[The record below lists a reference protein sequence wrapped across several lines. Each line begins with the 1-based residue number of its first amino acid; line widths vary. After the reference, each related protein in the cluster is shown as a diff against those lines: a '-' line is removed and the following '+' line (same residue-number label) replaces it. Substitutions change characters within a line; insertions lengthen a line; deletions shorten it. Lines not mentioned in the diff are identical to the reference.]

1 MKHLE
6 LSGGRLFIATE
17 NAIISVATLSGY
29 GESKVYRLDQQSS
42 CLCFAAAGEY
52 IFGGFSG
59 KEICCWNASSGE
71 LMGTHILKK
80 KAMSISHTNSDG
92 RDVVIVADRAGEV
105 WFVGAPLMKSSICV
119 AGHTASVITDM
130 VAVANRFIVTADRDE
145 KIRISQFPQSA
156 LIQSYCLGH
165 TSVVASVCSFRL
177 GSNTTCANSQLMLAS
192 TSWDH
197 SVRLWE
203 IETGHCCG
211 VLHMSA
217 EGGGPLADG
226 HAETEAEA
234 EGETKVVIGVE
245 VEGEGDEKGDEAAAA
260 DEEDNAEKD
269 YDEQSAGSYPF
280 KVLAH
285 ALPDGRVLLF
295 VLLRGQRTVN
305 ACIATRT
312 GDGVSPSASSFS
324 QMYSWAAPDLPVDMA
339 ILPSEPAAVGF
350 VSLGVLLPAPHYLT
364 ILSCSVEAEP
374 TISLSTSS
382 AHHSLMKECLSILAT
397 LVPGGAIFTQQAS
410 VAHNPG
416 DGQLSTG
423 HILVKHSLDKPFNK
437 LTGIK
442 LDGMANAGRGR
453 KRPIDSVGVDS
464 VEAQQAVSDA
474 FSQKPNV

>member
-17 NAIISVATLSGY
+17 NAIISVATVSGY

-80 KAMSISHTNSDG
+80 KAMSISHANSDG
-92 RDVVIVADRAGEV
+92 RDVVVVADRAGEV

-177 GSNTTCANSQLMLAS
+177 GPNTTCASSNLMLAS

-211 VLHMSA
+211 VLNMSA
-217 EGGGPLADG
+217 AGSGPLADG
-226 HAETEAEA
+226 HAEA
-234 EGETKVVIGVE
+234 EGETEVVIRVE
-245 VEGEGDEKGDEAAAA
+245 GEGEGDENGDEAVAAAAAA

-285 ALPDGRVLLF
+285 DLPDGRVLLIL
-295 VLLRGQRTVN
+295 LLRGQRAVH

-312 GDGVSPSASSFS
+312 GDGVSPKAFGFS

-339 ILPSEPAAVGF
+339 ILPSEPAAAGL

-364 ILSCSVEAEP
+364 ILSCSVDSEP
-374 TISLSTSS
+374 TIAPSTSS

-397 LVPGGAIFTQQAS
+397 LVPGGVIFTQQAS

-416 DGQLSTG
+416 DGQLSSG

-437 LTGIK
+437 MTGIK
-442 LDGMANAGRGR
+442 LDGIANAGRGR
-453 KRPIDSVGVDS
+453 KRPIDSVGVE
-464 VEAQQAVSDA
+464 VQQAVSDA
-474 FSQKPNV
+474 LSQKPKV